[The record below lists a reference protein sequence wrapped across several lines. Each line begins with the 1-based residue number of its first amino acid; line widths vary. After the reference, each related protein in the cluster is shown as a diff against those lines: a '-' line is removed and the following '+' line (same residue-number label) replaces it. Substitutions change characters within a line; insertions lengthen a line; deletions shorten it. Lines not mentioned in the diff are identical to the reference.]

1 MMLTRT
7 STAKPKAPDSEV
19 VSIRNGEA
27 SRRDLASSHHYA
39 GKIAVLVPC
48 YNEESTIQTVIK
60 DFEVALPQ
68 ATIYVYDNNSTDRSA
83 EFARHAGAVVRQERQ
98 QGKGNV
104 VRRMFADVEADVY
117 VIVDGD
123 ATYDAAS
130 APSMIRT
137 LLEDNLDLMNGARV
151 TDISEAYRRGHRFG
165 NQLLTRVVAVIFGA
179 RLSDLLSGYKV
190 LSRRFVKSFPALAAG
205 FEIETEL
212 AVHALQLRMPL
223 AELPTRYGKRVE
235 GSPSKL
241 RTVRDGLRIVWAIFV
256 LIKEERPL
264 AFFSSTCAVLM
275 ALSLAL
281 IAPVVVTFLQTGLV
295 SRLPTAVLAMGIM
308 VLAFLSLTCGLVLDT
323 VTRARVEMKRLH
335 YLGLSAPGEA
345 FRK

>member
-1 MMLTRT
+1 MLTRT
-7 STAKPKAPDSEV
+7 STAKPRAPDSEV
-19 VSIRNGEA
+19 VTIRNGAA
-27 SRRDLASSHHYA
+27 SRRDLASNHRYRV
-39 GKIAVLVPC
+39 KIAVLVPC
-48 YNEESTIQTVIK
+48 YNEESTIQTVIE
-60 DFEVALPQ
+60 DFRVVLPK
-68 ATIYVYDNNSTDRSA
+68 AIIYVYDNNSTDRSA
-83 EFARHAGAVVRQERQ
+83 ERAEHAGAVVRHERQ

-137 LLEDNLDLMNGARV
+137 LLEDNLDLINGARV
-151 TDISEAYRRGHRFG
+151 TDTSEAYRWGHRFG
-165 NQLLTRVVAVIFGA
+165 NQLLTRVVALIFGA
-179 RLSDLLSGYKV
+179 RISDMLSGYKV
-190 LSRRFVKSFPALAAG
+190 LSRRFVKSFPAVATG

-212 AVHALQLRMPL
+212 AVHALLLRMPL
-223 AELPTRYGKRVE
+223 AELPTRYRQRV

-241 RTVRDGLRIVWAIFV
+241 RTVRDGLRIMWAIFV
-256 LIKEERPL
+256 LFREERPL
-264 AFFSSTCAVLM
+264 TFFLSACAVLV

-281 IAPVVVTFLQTGLV
+281 IAPVAVTFLQTGLV
-295 SRLPTAVLAMGIM
+295 PRLPTAVLAMGIM

-335 YLGLSAPGEA
+335 YLGLAAPGEA